1 MSDFGWSRHKTLD
14 SGKTFF
20 HGWQWVAPEILAGS
34 LFAESADV
42 YSFAMVAWETLTRSL
57 PFVGM
62 NPVQIAL
69 AVREQQLR
77 PPLPSTCPPKFGALL
92 AACWHQEPEHRPAF
106 ARVLDELADARAE
119 FADGAGSS
127 SSKS

>member
-77 PPLPSTCPPKFGALL
+77 PPPVHAS
-92 AACWHQEPEHRPAF
+92 
-106 ARVLDELADARAE
+106 RVRSRWRRAV
-119 FADGAGSS
+119 ATSRWPTR
-127 SSKS
+127 